1 VSGLGA
7 PLLVA
12 RFSFLGLGLVVVCWL
27 LAGCGGASSPTNA
40 DRKAAINAARAVY
53 ADAKGSGT
61 DLSKGP
67 CLAEKLGGLPDWVV
81 DVAHDPRR
89 KVDDNPAN
97 QCARYVS
104 GAAHHF
110 VELDPNGKL
119 IRAQ

>member
-1 VSGLGA
+1 MVLRSRRL
-7 PLLVA
+7 
-12 RFSFLGLGLVVVCWL
+12 SLGLGLGALSLMLV
-27 LAGCGGASSPTNA
+27 ACGGSGGSSSSSSDRSKAIA
-40 DRKAAINAARAVY
+40 DAAARFSV
-53 ADAKGSGT
+53 AKSSGA

-67 CLAEKLGGLPDWVV
+67 CLAEKLAGLPDWVV
-81 DVAHDPRR
+81 DVAHNPRR